1 MRPFRIEDLL
11 WLEKF
16 VKEQGQWENLL
27 RALSHGVYASVIAE
41 EAIGVIWKD
50 ECHGYVIGGLTNLP
64 HIKSAV
70 VLAKNLVDAAVK
82 TGMNL
87 HTHDKEGTLG
97 RKLFRRLGFIQDG
110 DALWLAV
117 PVKEKEI

>member
-1 MRPFRIEDLL
+1 MRAFRIEDLL

-16 VKEQGQWENLL
+16 VKEQGEWENLL
-27 RALSHGVYASVIAE
+27 RALSLGVSAWVIE
-41 EAIGVIWKD
+41 GEAIGVVWLD
-50 ECHGYVIGGLTNLP
+50 QHGYVIGGLTNLP

-70 VLAKNLVDAAVK
+70 AIAKSLVDAAIKMGV
-82 TGMNL
+82 NL

-97 RKLFRRLGFIQDG
+97 RKLFYRLGFIQDG
-110 DALWLAV
+110 DALWLSV